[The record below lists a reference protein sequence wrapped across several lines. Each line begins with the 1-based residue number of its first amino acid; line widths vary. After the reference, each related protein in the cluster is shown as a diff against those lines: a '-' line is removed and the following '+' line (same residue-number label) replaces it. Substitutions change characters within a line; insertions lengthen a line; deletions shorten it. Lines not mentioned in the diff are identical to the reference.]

1 MSTFLLI
8 LSFIIILCIAVN
20 RIFGRVGV
28 PLLFIY
34 ILLGMLFGA
43 DGIVTIPFTD
53 YHMAENLCT
62 LGLIFIMLYGG
73 FGTNWKKAKP
83 VALKAILLSGIGT
96 ALTAAFVG
104 LFCHYAL
111 SFPPLESFLIGS
123 VISSTDAASVF
134 YILRSK
140 QLNLKHNTASLLEVE
155 SGSNDP
161 TAYMLTI
168 VTLSLMNGRSTPGI
182 FALLIC
188 KQIILGLLFGFGI
201 AWLTKQFIKRYSL
214 HMGGFNASLM
224 IGVALLAYAAP
235 EALGGNGYLSVYIT
249 GIILGN
255 SHISNKQELVHFFDG
270 ITELV
275 QMLLFFL
282 LGLLCIPSQMLP
294 VAGISAAIAIF
305 LTFVARPLAVFALMT
320 PLHAP
325 LGQQLIVSWA
335 GMRGAASIVFAI
347 FAVMNNMTPGHD
359 IFHIVFFIVLFS
371 ILIQGSLLP
380 IFSRTFNM
388 IDDKSDVRKTFNDYT
403 EETPVQFLQFPIPAE
418 HPWCNSYV
426 RDISLP
432 PDSLIVTLNRNGKH
446 LLPQGDTLLLEGD
459 VLVLGGL
466 AINSEENLKLF
477 EKNMDSD
484 SDWVN
489 RPIAEIDPIDEIV
502 ILIKRNKDIVIP
514 HGDTVILENDV
525 LVMSAKTR

>member
-1 MSTFLLI
+1 M
-8 LSFIIILCIAVN
+8 
-20 RIFGRVGV
+20 FGRVGV

-43 DGIVTIPFTD
+43 DGIVTIPFQD
-53 YHMAENLCT
+53 YHMAENLCA

-83 VALKAILLSGIGT
+83 VAAKAILLSSLGT
-96 ALTAAFVG
+96 ALTAVFVG

-111 SFPPLESFLIGS
+111 NFPALESFLIGS

-140 QLNLKHNTASLLEVE
+140 RLNLKYNTASLLEVE

-168 VTLSLMNGRSTPGI
+168 VTLSLMNGKSSTGI

-188 KQIILGLLFGFGI
+188 KQVFFGLLFGFGI
-201 AWLTKQFIKRYSL
+201 AWLTKYFIKRYSL
-214 HMGGFNASLM
+214 HLEGFNASLM

-255 SHISNKQELVHFFDG
+255 SPISNKQELVHFFDG
-270 ITELV
+270 ITGLV

-294 VAGISAAIAIF
+294 VAGVSAAIAIF
-305 LTFVARPLAVFALMT
+305 LTFVARPLAVLALMA
-320 PLHAP
+320 PFHAP
-325 LGQQLIVSWA
+325 KGQQLIVGWA

-347 FAVMNNMTPGHD
+347 FAAMNNMEPGHD
-359 IFHIVFFIVLFS
+359 IFHMVFFIVLFS

-380 IFSRTFNM
+380 FLSRKFNM

-403 EETPVQFLQFPIPAE
+403 EETPVQFIQFPIPAD
-418 HPWCNSYV
+418 HDWCGSYV
-426 RDISLP
+426 KDISLP
-432 PDSLIVTLNRNGKH
+432 PDSLIVTMKRKNKH
-446 LLPQGDTLLLEGD
+446 MVPQGNTMLKAGD
-459 VLVLGGL
+459 ILVLGGL
-466 AINSEENLKLF
+466 AINSEENLRLY
-477 EKNMDSD
+477 EKIMDND

-489 RPIAEIDPIDEIV
+489 RPIAEIDPIDEFV

-514 HGDTVILENDV
+514 HGDTVIMENDV
-525 LVMSAKTR
+525 LVLSAKAH